1 MWKDIKDACKDE
13 KKVSQ
18 DGLQSVNP
26 SGKVKTHHTRAR
38 THTLSMC
45 LYIPLGAFWSDYFKC
60 VLPLKRLRVEGRDGL
75 GESGDVGFS
84 SSPFQCYLNSFPS
97 STYLCSEI

>member
-26 SGKVKTHHTRAR
+26 SGKVKTHHTRVRAH
-38 THTLSMC
+38 TH
-45 LYIPLGAFWSDYFKC
+45 
-60 VLPLKRLRVEGRDGL
+60 
-75 GESGDVGFS
+75 
-84 SSPFQCYLNSFPS
+84 FPCACIS
-97 STYLCSEI
+97 L